1 MEKLLQQQWW
11 RAVKSRLS
19 YKNATVVV
27 CLCNVITALL
37 LLQGFF
43 GSSSSKFASPH
54 KDECGEFAGEYRKI
68 MQHNGKIDESLSF
81 FVFSF
86 ILNIED
92 EGNRVMPSGFDVSYW
107 KFRYIKESEDIRRT
121 MVPLDLIK
129 RVREI
134 RQEVYVETEQIQQ
147 KDVKQTAAVDLI
159 SRLNNFRS
167 NSDAGS
173 MKALEEWRKRKM
185 ERARQRSLVKN
196 GTTSSHHE
204 SLYKSLIV
212 EHHH

>member
-1 MEKLLQQQWW
+1 MEQYFSFLDAHDDFLHFQRRRTQGKMEKLLQQQWW

-54 KDECGEFAGEYRKI
+54 KAL
-68 MQHNGKIDESLSF
+68 H
-81 FVFSF
+81 
-86 ILNIED
+86 
-92 EGNRVMPSGFDVSYW
+92 
-107 KFRYIKESEDIRRT
+107 RYIKESEDIRRT

-196 GTTSSHHE
+196 GTSS
-204 SLYKSLIV
+204 SQS
-212 EHHH
+212 

>member
-27 CLCNVITALL
+27 LLFNVITALL

-54 KDECGEFAGEYRKI
+54 KAL
-68 MQHNGKIDESLSF
+68 H
-81 FVFSF
+81 
-86 ILNIED
+86 
-92 EGNRVMPSGFDVSYW
+92 
-107 KFRYIKESEDIRRT
+107 RYIKESEDIRRT

-173 MKALEEWRKRKM
+173 MKVENFVALEEWRKRKM

-196 GTTSSHHE
+196 GTSS
-204 SLYKSLIV
+204 SQS
-212 EHHH
+212 